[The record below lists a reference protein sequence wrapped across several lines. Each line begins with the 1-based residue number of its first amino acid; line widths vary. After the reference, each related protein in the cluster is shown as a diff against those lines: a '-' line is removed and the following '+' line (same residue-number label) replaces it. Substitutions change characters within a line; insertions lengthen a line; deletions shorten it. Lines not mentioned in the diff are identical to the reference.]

1 MKTPLALAETHS
13 RIGETLPP
21 EVIGVLTG
29 VRVETRVIVGPGVID
44 AGCGVAVLT
53 GAGLGVA
60 DAGRGMGGGK
70 GADPDAR
77 DGGGGLST
85 EPGEGTEV
93 LVLVA
98 PRDTAR
104 VGTAVCVG

>member
-1 MKTPLALAETHS
+1 MAETHS

-29 VRVETRVIVGPGVID
+29 VRVETSVIVGPGVID
-44 AGCGVAVLT
+44 AGWGVAVLT

-70 GADPDAR
+70 GADPGAR
-77 DGGGGLST
+77 SGGGGLST

-93 LVLVA
+93 WVLVA
-98 PRDTAR
+98 PRAMAR